1 MLFGVSMAILGL
13 QCVYM
18 GVLSQVFFD
27 YDGAATARWFRRFPY
42 NRMIALSGL
51 LFAAGLVLGGALT
64 VNYFE
69 NGFRLL
75 AGSTVNNL
83 GVTGI
88 LFAVFGF
95 MTFTFTLLLHSTA
108 VAVRRGR

>member
-1 MLFGVSMAILGL
+1 
-13 QCVYM
+13 
-18 GVLSQVFFD
+18 
-27 YDGAATARWFRRFPY
+27 
-42 NRMIALSGL
+42 L
-51 LFAAGLVLGGALT
+51 LT
-64 VNYFE
+64 SNYIH

-88 LFAVFGF
+88 LFAIFGF

>member
-1 MLFGVSMAILGL
+1 
-13 QCVYM
+13 
-18 GVLSQVFFD
+18 
-27 YDGAATARWFRRFPY
+27 
-42 NRMIALSGL
+42 MIALSAL
-51 LFAAGLVLGGALT
+51 LFALGMLLGGLLT
-64 VNYFE
+64 ANYLH

-88 LFAVFGF
+88 LFAIFGF

>member
-1 MLFGVSMAILGL
+1 MGLF
-13 QCVYM
+13 
-18 GVLSQVFFD
+18 D
-27 YDGAATARWFRRFPY
+27 
-42 NRMIALSGL
+42 GL
-51 LFAAGLVLGGALT
+51 LGGIVGAGMVS
-64 VNYFE
+64 V
-69 NGFRLL
+69 
-75 AGSTVNNL
+75 VNNL